1 VHRKLPRWWDTWGH
15 RAAGIG
21 EVAEV
26 DDEEV
31 RVAVDEME
39 RALRVEDPGFVRRV
53 QAVRRSDN
61 LNCLTV
67 FVLLAVG
74 AVLLTVGFATVAL
87 VPWSIGLAAL
97 VLAVAVDD
105 HHRRALRRR

>member
-1 VHRKLPRWWDTWGH
+1 
-15 RAAGIG
+15 
-21 EVAEV
+21 V
-26 DDEEV
+26 DDEQV

-53 QAVRRSDN
+53 QAVRRADN

-87 VPWSIGLAAL
+87 VPWSIGLASL
-97 VLAVAVDD
+97 VIAVAVDD

>member
-1 VHRKLPRWWDTWGH
+1 MN
-15 RAAGIG
+15 
-21 EVAEV
+21 
-26 DDEEV
+26 DEQV
-31 RVAVDEME
+31 KAAVDEME

-53 QAVRRSDN
+53 HAVRRADSV
-61 LNCLTV
+61 NCILV

-74 AVLLTVGFATVAL
+74 AVLLTVGFATVSL

-97 VLAVAVDD
+97 VIAVAVDD